1 MTMKKENELRQE
13 LREMSKPSFDMI
25 ACAQEMQMF
34 SQAYIQGGVQ
44 AFSQNA
50 YEDLNEMVKSYRRLR
65 KEIAGISKTMQENVI
80 YECGIFIGAYKI
92 FEEINRINARL
103 EEHYDAQ
110 KLLDRKHVPAILMYL
125 YENPDARQSVIAEKI
140 DISPSYLSEIL
151 NLLMQAGYVTRY
163 GKSKNTRYRLAKTG
177 RIIYK
182 KRFMQKEKQE
192 AYIDTDYKEIIS
204 KEHFIRERIK
214 EDKKNNYRKEED
226 YEKWKEDF
234 RTNTGFAIYR

>member
-1 MTMKKENELRQE
+1 MRQE

-110 KLLDRKHVPAILMYL
+110 KLLDRKHVPAILKYL

>member
-1 MTMKKENELRQE
+1 MRQE